1 MTKILHIYYGS
12 ETNYAKVDLVKFS
25 CIHNMA
31 DIKYK
36 VLVLY
41 ALIYYND
48 NKNSFGS
55 FKGMI
60 NFFIGKFQEI

>member
-36 VLVLY
+36 VLILN
-41 ALIYYND
+41 ALINYN
-48 NKNSFGS
+48 
-55 FKGMI
+55 
-60 NFFIGKFQEI
+60 EI

>member
-1 MTKILHIYYGS
+1 MWLKYYRYCDI

-41 ALIYYND
+41 ALINYNE
-48 NKNSFGS
+48 NKNSFES

-60 NFFIGKFQEI
+60 NFL